1 MKAALLGHGTI
12 GVGVDRIAA
21 ALPEIDIVR
30 VLALETDDEILG
42 RHTYDADDI
51 LNDPEI
57 DTVIEVMGGIHP
69 AWEFL
74 SRAMQAGKNVVTA
87 NKAVVAAYYR
97 ELVALSLEKKVAFR
111 CTAAVGGGIP
121 WLVNLGREKQGDCI
135 TKIGGI
141 MNGTTN
147 YILSK
152 MDREGADFSEALKEA
167 QRLGYA
173 EKDPSA
179 DIDGDDV
186 RRKLAISASIAFD
199 GFADENAVPTAG
211 IRSCLSEDLSF
222 AHERHSVLKLA
233 AFASRKELGISAFV
247 SPVLVPESSLLSS
260 VPGNLNLVTLTAE
273 HAGELS
279 FAGQGAGRFPTAKNV
294 ILDLL
299 DIEAGNGAFYAPET
313 QPLAIK
319 NDSELLPWYFRTES
333 PEGIPED
340 VVEARKGRQLITK
353 PISVS
358 QAFSLLE
365 SIRKSDSAAFMAG
378 ILS

>member
-21 ALPEIDIVR
+21 SLPEIDIVR

-42 RHTYDADDI
+42 RHTFHADDI

-74 SRAMQAGKNVVTA
+74 SRAMKAGKNVVTA

-97 ELVALSLEKKVAFR
+97 ELVALSLEHHVAFR

-121 WLVNLGREKQGDCI
+121 WLVSLEREKRGDCI
-135 TKIGGI
+135 RKIGGI

-147 YILSK
+147 FILSR
-152 MDREGADFSEALKEA
+152 MARDHMAFNDALLEA

-186 RRKLAISASIAFD
+186 RRKLSISASVAYDCFV
-199 GFADENAVPTAG
+199 DETKIPTAG
-211 IRSCLSEDLSF
+211 IRFVTTDDLAF
-222 AHERHSVLKLA
+222 GTRTHSVLKLA
-233 AFASRKELGISAFV
+233 AFSRRTEKGVSAFV
-247 SPVLVPESSLLSS
+247 SPVFIPVEELLASVPENVNLL
-260 VPGNLNLVTLTAE
+260 TLTAE
-273 HAGELS
+273 HSGELS
-279 FAGQGAGRFPTAKNV
+279 FAGQGAGRYPTAKNV
-294 ILDLL
+294 VLDLL
-299 DIEAGNGAFYAPET
+299 DIVSGVPAFYTDHTAAAEIDN
-313 QPLAIK
+313 LEECY
-319 NDSELLPWYFRTES
+319 SWYFRSTSSSLLPAE
-333 PEGIPED
+333 I
-340 VVEARKGRQLITK
+340 VEETSHETAVTK
-353 PISVS
+353 KLPVPD
-358 QAFSLLE
+358 AFRYFSLLKE
-365 SIRKSDSAAFMAG
+365 TDPEAFIAA
-378 ILS
+378 IL

>member
-74 SRAMQAGKNVVTA
+74 SRAMEAGKNVVTA

-121 WLVNLGREKQGDCI
+121 WLVNLSREKQGDCI

-152 MDREGADFSEALKEA
+152 MDHEGADFSEALKEA

-186 RRKLAISASIAFD
+186 RRKLALGHHAPGGGQDHHFFRALR
-199 GFADENAVPTAG
+199 VAG
-211 IRSCLSEDLSF
+211 L
-222 AHERHSVLKLA
+222 
-233 AFASRKELGISAFV
+233 
-247 SPVLVPESSLLSS
+247 
-260 VPGNLNLVTLTAE
+260 
-273 HAGELS
+273 
-279 FAGQGAGRFPTAKNV
+279 
-294 ILDLL
+294 
-299 DIEAGNGAFYAPET
+299 
-313 QPLAIK
+313 
-319 NDSELLPWYFRTES
+319 
-333 PEGIPED
+333 
-340 VVEARKGRQLITK
+340 
-353 PISVS
+353 
-358 QAFSLLE
+358 
-365 SIRKSDSAAFMAG
+365 
-378 ILS
+378 